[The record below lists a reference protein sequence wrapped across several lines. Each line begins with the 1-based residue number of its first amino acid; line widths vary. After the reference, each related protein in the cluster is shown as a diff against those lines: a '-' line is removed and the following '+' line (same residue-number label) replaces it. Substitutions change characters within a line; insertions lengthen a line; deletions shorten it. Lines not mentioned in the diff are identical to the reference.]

1 MGIWVIETINLL
13 FGCVVSFVLGFVV
26 GFVYLVIVLGC
37 AVYKVFGYVAHK
49 VFVFVKKPIFIMKD
63 RKKTLSSI
71 PDLDMSLVNSSLTPG
86 QRAFCVAAK
95 LIWKAAV

>member
-1 MGIWVIETINLL
+1 MGIWVIETIKLL

-49 VFVFVKKPIFIMKD
+49 VFVFVKKPIYIINYPRGRAPGFVTVH
-63 RKKTLSSI
+63 RYRR
-71 PDLDMSLVNSSLTPG
+71 PDTASRL
-86 QRAFCVAAK
+86 
-95 LIWKAAV
+95 

>member
-1 MGIWVIETINLL
+1 MGIWVIKTIKLL

-49 VFVFVKKPIFIMKD
+49 VFVFVKKPICIVKD
-63 RKKTLSSI
+63 RKKRCR
-71 PDLDMSLVNSSLTPG
+71 PFP
-86 QRAFCVAAK
+86 
-95 LIWKAAV
+95 IWTCRW